1 MYTIEAYRNLGTRVV
16 TTVDASPWAIGGLLI
31 LDGEIFEFFYERV
44 RSEDL
49 DVLGVEYGTRK
60 SQQAFE
66 ALALIVAL
74 KTWAHHWQNLRVCL
88 TVRSD
93 SVSGLTVMMK
103 HKSSGEAPA
112 LIAREAALLIS
123 RSTYTPTIYE
133 HIPGIAN
140 VIADTL

>member
-1 MYTIEAYRNLGTRVV
+1 MKTYKCLAWSMDRISLSRL
-16 TTVDASPWAIGGLLI
+16 
-31 LDGEIFEFFYERV
+31 
-44 RSEDL
+44 
-49 DVLGVEYGTRK
+49 
-60 SQQAFE
+60 FE

-74 KTWAHHWQNLRVCL
+74 KTWSHHWQNSRVCL
-88 TVRSD
+88 IVRTD

-140 VIADTL
+140 VIADALSRIEAPGSEGRKKLPAILDNAKKIQCPPRPRGWWRALSQP